1 MNEILNRIHKI
12 GIMPVAVLDDVKNAV
27 PLAEAL
33 CGGGIHCV
41 EIPLSTN
48 AAEESIR
55 IMTERFPQML
65 IGAGDIL
72 TAAQA
77 SLAVNAG
84 AKFIISPEFSSSVV
98 KYCMDRAI
106 PVIPG
111 VSTPADVETAISF
124 GLDAVIVSSAGQDGG
139 LHMNQTMYS
148 SYNHIN
154 FIPADGINEK
164 NSSSYPAFDNI
175 LACSLMVEQELI
187 QAGESEKIRDLTTKA
202 IQTMLGFEFTHIG
215 INLSTDEEAEK
226 TAGIFEAMFGFQ
238 KKSGAGSVFA
248 GTAIECMKPPYFGT
262 KGHIAISTNSIVR
275 AKNYFETAGY
285 KFNEASAK
293 FNNDKM
299 IVIYFEEEVGGFA
312 VHILQR

>member
-1 MNEILNRIHKI
+1 MNEILNRIQKI

-41 EIPLSTN
+41 VIPLSAN

-55 IMTERFPQML
+55 IMTERFPKML
-65 IGAGDIL
+65 IGAGGIL
-72 TAAQA
+72 TTEQA
-77 SLAVNAG
+77 GLAVNAG
-84 AKFIISPEFSSSVV
+84 AKFIVTPEFSSSVV
-98 KYCMDRAI
+98 TYCIGRAI

-111 VSTPADVETAISF
+111 VSTPDDVETAISF
-124 GLDAVIVSSAGQDGG
+124 GLDAVNVSSAGQDRGF
-139 LHMNQTMYS
+139 HMSQSMYS

-175 LACSLMVEQELI
+175 LACRMVVEQDLL
-187 QAGESEKIRDLTTKA
+187 QAGAFEKIRDLTTKA
-202 IQTMLGFEFTHIG
+202 IKTMLGFEFTHIG
-215 INLSTDEEAEK
+215 INLSNDAEADK

-238 KKSGAGSVFA
+238 KISGAGSLFA
-248 GTAIECMKPPYFGT
+248 GTAIECMKPPCFGT
-262 KGHIAISTNSIVR
+262 KGHIAIATNSIVR
-275 AKNYFETAGY
+275 AKNYFEAAGY

-293 FNNDKM
+293 FNHNKM

-312 VHILQR
+312 VHLLQR